1 MEGTEIR
8 TKTRI
13 AERKIREDSRKLK
26 EGRGIEADCHLTTTM
41 LLLMILEVIQ

>member
-8 TKTRI
+8 IRTRI

-26 EGRGIEADCHLTTTM
+26 EGRGIEADCHSTTTM
-41 LLLMILEVIQ
+41 LLLMILEAIQ